1 MQAMQTMANTTQITD
16 GLILYLVVSKLDHNT
31 QMKWEEEVAEKW
43 DRAAQSQVLRM
54 PTWEDLVKFLQRRCQ
69 LIDIVDV
76 SKDPPKSLSGTAR
89 QASSSS
95 SAAPKPHKTTKQLSF
110 VATHQQQKCNLC
122 DEAISHNAF
131 NCTAFMILTSSS
143 RVAVILRAITPSRK
157 CQGDQMQAPRRTEPA
172 YKLWFHCPNFIVLPN
187 QQWPQVAVSPNEL
200 PEQRKQPTALVVTP
214 NTDIITELK
223 FVNNYNKVLRIFCY
237 VQRFID
243 ASRGKSK
250 RHDNINVAEMNN
262 ALYTIC
268 RIIQGQ
274 TFPDERK
281 QLEASNILSRKSSLA
296 QLSPF
301 LHDGLIRVGG
311 RLVNSTLPFEENI
324 LSCFQKRIPS
334 FQQPYSTFI
343 DSTFM
348 LEIRHYTALYEKDF
362 GLLTHETPSG
372 SSKAV
377 HLELVPDL
385 TSAAFIAALKHF
397 IARRGRCRV
406 IYSDNATNYVG
417 ANRELLQQFMSQ
429 QHNDEVQQACCAEGI
444 EWKCIPPRSP
454 HFGGLWESA
463 VKQPKHYLRRAIG
476 AHILTQDELR
486 TFVARQKR
494 LQIAY
499 HQRP

>member
-1 MQAMQTMANTTQITD
+1 
-16 GLILYLVVSKLDHNT
+16 
-31 QMKWEEEVAEKW
+31 
-43 DRAAQSQVLRM
+43 
-54 PTWEDLVKFLQRRCQ
+54 
-69 LIDIVDV
+69 
-76 SKDPPKSLSGTAR
+76 
-89 QASSSS
+89 
-95 SAAPKPHKTTKQLSF
+95 
-110 VATHQQQKCNLC
+110 
-122 DEAISHNAF
+122 
-131 NCTAFMILTSSS
+131 
-143 RVAVILRAITPSRK
+143 
-157 CQGDQMQAPRRTEPA
+157 MQAPRRTEPA
-172 YKLWFHCPNFIVLPN
+172 YKLWFHCPNFIGLPN

-214 NTDIITELK
+214 NTDIITDLK
-223 FVNNYNKVLRIFCY
+223 FVNNYNKALRIFCY

-268 RIIQGQ
+268 RIIQSQ

-362 GLLTHETPSG
+362 GLLTHETPSEQVMVSLPKDRVTQPSPFEVTG
-372 SSKAV
+372 VDYCGPLLMTQQIRGKSPIKVYLAVFICFSSKAV

-385 TSAAFIAALKHF
+385 TSAAFIAALKRF

-417 ANRELLQQFMSQ
+417 ANRELRELLQQFMSQ

-476 AHILTQDELR
+476 AHILTQDEL
-486 TFVARQKR
+486 
-494 LQIAY
+494 
-499 HQRP
+499 